1 MITMAHVSSSL
12 WSGEQQFQMTN
23 RLILLTSSSMR
34 KLATYFFFTFLAVS
48 HVNAQKK
55 DLPNIVLIVADDLG
69 YGDLHIYGNESVKT
83 PNIDR
88 LANQGIRFTDFHANG
103 PMCSPTRAALLT
115 GRYQQRTGVEEVG
128 GIINK
133 NGVLISQRLHD
144 AGYRTGI
151 FGKWHISG
159 HLSPL
164 ELYIK
169 KNPVQF
175 GFDQFVGFMSGFVDY
190 HSHLD
195 DAGRRD
201 WWHNDTLVDEKG
213 STTELITEHATDF
226 IRSNHTQPFFLYI
239 PYQSIHFP
247 WMTQEDSSYFKPGI
261 QYITAGDPAN
271 SRLGPYDG
279 SDRLQHIVNRMIEEL
294 DSGVGRIIGALEQY
308 KIAGNTLVFF
318 VSDNGGYVH
327 FRGLN
332 SGKIS
337 RNSPFRGQKTELYEG
352 GHRVPSIA
360 WWPGKIP
367 SGIVSDQLAMTYDLF
382 PTFLEVAGLK
392 PSAAQSK
399 NRLDGVSLAPLLFE
413 NKPIAGRKL
422 FWAFGEER
430 AARDG
435 DWKLLVTKDKRTE
448 LYDLKTNP
456 EETREVSAQNPARL
470 KKLKKALRLWED
482 DVFKGRN

>member
-1 MITMAHVSSSL
+1 M
-12 WSGEQQFQMTN
+12 
-23 RLILLTSSSMR
+23 
-34 KLATYFFFTFLAVS
+34 
-48 HVNAQKK
+48 
-55 DLPNIVLIVADDLG
+55 PNIVLIVADDLG
-69 YGDLHIYGNESVKT
+69 YGDLHIYGNENVKT
-83 PNIDR
+83 PHIDR
-88 LANQGIRFTDFHANG
+88 LAHEGIRFTDFHANG

-128 GIINK
+128 GVIKENEI
-133 NGVLISQRLHD
+133 LISQRLRDD

-159 HLSPL
+159 HLSPV

-169 KNPVQF
+169 KNPVHF

-190 HSHLD
+190 NSHVD
-195 DAGRRD
+195 DAGRLD
-201 WWHNDTLVDEKG
+201 WWHNDKLVDEKG
-213 STTELITEHATDF
+213 NTTQLITEYAADF
-226 IRSNHTQPFFLYI
+226 IKANHSQPFFLYV

-294 DSGVGRIIGALEQY
+294 DSGVGKIISALEHY

-332 SGKIS
+332 NGKIS
-337 RNSPFRGQKTELYEG
+337 RNSPFRGQKTALYEG

-360 WWPGKIP
+360 WWPGKIAA
-367 SGIVSDQLAMTYDLF
+367 GIVSDQVLMTHDLF
-382 PTFLEVAGLK
+382 PTLLEVAGLK
-392 PSAAQSK
+392 PSAVQSV
-399 NRLDGVSLAPLLFE
+399 NALDGVSLAPLLFE
-413 NKPIAGRKL
+413 SKHIPRRKL
-422 FWAFGEER
+422 FWAFGDER
-430 AARDG
+430 AVRDG

-448 LYDLKTNP
+448 LYNLKTNP
-456 EETREVSAQNPARL
+456 EETRDVASKNPARL
-470 KKLKKALRLWED
+470 KRLKKALRLWEH
-482 DVFKGRN
+482 DVFQRRN